1 MDFSK
6 KIKLNGED
14 LSANGVMI
22 KMLVLKDWF
31 FDMVPRLEIV
41 LTDSNDVL
49 FNVLPIQDDSIIE
62 LEINKNVSTDK
73 QEASTPMKFNVL
85 DWESI
90 PIITGQES
98 GHIHSITGYLNVSDL
113 FHPKV
118 TKSFKEMNSSKVLE
132 KIASSLGIKYVKNIK
147 EDPNDLMSWLQVG
160 QNNHDMIKY
169 VNEKSFFTNDDT
181 SLVYVNTDGEL
192 VYTTLKTE
200 CEKEVAFVGKMG
212 QEKQDSDEETS
223 FNDVKSKTGDKKDI
237 PTFFYSYATNK
248 TLGSRNKMSTYRVES
263 TYYDGEKEVSSF
275 PGESNGDK
283 LLNSLS
289 QRNKHNVKHEVA
301 SYDFGIL
308 NGGDNFTEG
317 VHKEFFDSQVRHD
330 YTMLNF
336 FKNSVTLKIKGNS
349 LIKKYDVINLVTHN
363 SVDNELNEI
372 HSGKYLVG
380 GIIHTLGD
388 ETEYSVQLVLY
399 RSGINK
405 PSYDAENLV
414 LE

>member
-14 LSANGVMI
+14 LSENGVMI

-132 KIASSLGIKYVKNIK
+132 KIASSLGIK
-147 EDPNDLMSWLQVG
+147 L
-160 QNNHDMIKY
+160 
-169 VNEKSFFTNDDT
+169 
-181 SLVYVNTDGEL
+181 
-192 VYTTLKTE
+192 
-200 CEKEVAFVGKMG
+200 
-212 QEKQDSDEETS
+212 
-223 FNDVKSKTGDKKDI
+223 
-237 PTFFYSYATNK
+237 
-248 TLGSRNKMSTYRVES
+248 
-263 TYYDGEKEVSSF
+263 
-275 PGESNGDK
+275 
-283 LLNSLS
+283 
-289 QRNKHNVKHEVA
+289 
-301 SYDFGIL
+301 
-308 NGGDNFTEG
+308 
-317 VHKEFFDSQVRHD
+317 
-330 YTMLNF
+330 
-336 FKNSVTLKIKGNS
+336 S
-349 LIKKYDVINLVTHN
+349 LIHI
-363 SVDNELNEI
+363 
-372 HSGKYLVG
+372 
-380 GIIHTLGD
+380 
-388 ETEYSVQLVLY
+388 
-399 RSGINK
+399 
-405 PSYDAENLV
+405 
-414 LE
+414 